1 VSDRRSRSA
10 RQPAWRR
17 RLIGGFTAY
26 VVLLLVLEALG
37 LDPSPALFAAFVVA
51 ALSVL
56 AFLGDRQRD
65 TAPQLWPVQSASTV
79 GLGRGADHK
88 ATALARRLAAVA
100 EAPEAI
106 RENLAKDVHA
116 ELSVVVADK
125 VQRRHGRDVLTDPA
139 AARELLPPELAE
151 LVLQP
156 PDVHRL
162 TEPAALSDLLDR
174 IESL

>member
-1 VSDRRSRSA
+1 MSDRRSRSA

-26 VVLLLVLEALG
+26 AVLLLVLEALG

-65 TAPQLWPVQSASTV
+65 TAPLWPVQSASTV